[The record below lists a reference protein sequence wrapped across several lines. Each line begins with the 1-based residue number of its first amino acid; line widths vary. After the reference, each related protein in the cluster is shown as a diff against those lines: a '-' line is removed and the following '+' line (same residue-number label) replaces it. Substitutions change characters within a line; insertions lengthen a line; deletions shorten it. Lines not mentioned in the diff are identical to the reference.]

1 MMVKDLQNF
10 LFESYYKGIGF
21 REKDS
26 CYSWGRV
33 KKKKKKKISTV
44 LPLTFTKTKEHY

>member
-26 CYSWGRV
+26 CYSLGRV
-33 KKKKKKKISTV
+33 KKNKQKKN
-44 LPLTFTKTKEHY
+44 